1 LSAKY
6 GPPEPDALSGGLLL
20 TLFLPFPYMIH
31 FEEFTLANGLRCIVH
46 EDHTTPMAVLNVLYD
61 VGSRDEDASH
71 TGFAH
76 LFEHLMFSGSVNIPS
91 YDEPLQRVG
100 GENNA
105 FTSPDVTNYYLTVSA
120 ANLETGF
127 WLESDRML
135 NLAFS
140 ENGLEVQRKVVVEEF
155 KQNYLNQPYG
165 DVWLKLRPVAY
176 QHHPY
181 QWATIGKEIS
191 HIENA
196 VMDDVRAFF
205 KKHYAPQN
213 AILVVAGAVTT
224 AEARRLAEK
233 WFGPIPGGPRYERQ
247 LPVEPRQTEPR
258 FLEITADVPLNALYK
273 VYHMPGRTADAYY
286 SADLLG
292 DLLGRGKSSR
302 LYQQLVKEQQL
313 FNSIS
318 ATATGSLEPGLL
330 VISGKL
336 NTGVT
341 LEAADAAVE
350 KLVAT
355 LHNELVPVAELE
367 KVKNQAEAGIVFGEI
382 ELLNRA
388 MNLAYSKLMGNANLV
403 NEEGAKLQAVTPT
416 DVQSAAREI
425 LRPDNCTTLYY
436 RAQPRLAVPVS
447 ADAASVAAA
456 G

>member
-1 LSAKY
+1 
-6 GPPEPDALSGGLLL
+6 
-20 TLFLPFPYMIH
+20 MIH

-46 EDHTTPMAVLNVLYD
+46 EDHTTPMAVLDVLYN
-61 VGSRDEDASH
+61 VGSRDEEASH

-105 FTSPDVTNYYLTVSA
+105 FTSPDITNYYLTVSA

-140 ENGLEVQRKVVVEEF
+140 ENGLAVQRKVVVEEF

-165 DVWLKLRPVAY
+165 DVWLKLRPLAY
-176 QHHPY
+176 KHHPY

-213 AILVVAGAVTT
+213 AILVVAGAITV
-224 AEARRLAEK
+224 AEAQRLAEK
-233 WFGPIPGGPRYERQ
+233 WFGPIPGGSRYERQ
-247 LPVEPRQTEPR
+247 LPVEPRQTEAR
-258 FLEITADVPLNALYK
+258 FLEVAADVPLDALYK
-273 VYHMPGRTADAYY
+273 VYHMPARTAPEYY
-286 SADLLG
+286 SIDLLG

-302 LYQQLVKEQQL
+302 LYQQLVKEQPL

-336 NTGVT
+336 NAGVT

-350 KLVAT
+350 AVVAA
-355 LHNELVPVAELE
+355 LRDEEVPEAELE

-382 ELLNRA
+382 ELLHRA
-388 MNLAYSKLMGNANLV
+388 LNLAYSKLMGNANLV
-403 NEEGAKLQAVTPT
+403 NEESARLQAVTPT
-416 DVQSAAREI
+416 DLQAAAREVM
-425 LRPDNCTTLYY
+425 RPDNCSTLYY
-436 RAQPRLAVPVS
+436 RAQVNTEVTEPAEAAVS
-447 ADAASVAAA
+447 AA

>member
-1 LSAKY
+1 
-6 GPPEPDALSGGLLL
+6 
-20 TLFLPFPYMIH
+20 MIH

-61 VGSRDEDASH
+61 VGARDEDAAH

-105 FTSPDVTNYYLTVSA
+105 FTSPDITNYYLTVSA

-135 NLAFS
+135 DLAFS
-140 ENGLEVQRKVVVEEF
+140 ENGLAVQRKVVVEEF

-165 DVWLKLRPVAY
+165 DVWLKLRPLAY
-176 QHHPY
+176 QRHPY

-213 AILVVAGAVTT
+213 AILVVAGAVTV

-233 WFGPIPGGPRYERQ
+233 WFGPISGGPRYERQ
-247 LPVEPRQTEPR
+247 LPTEPRQTEAR
-258 FLEITADVPLNALYK
+258 FPELTADVPLNALYK
-273 VYHMPGRTADAYY
+273 VYHMPARTAPDYY
-286 SADLLG
+286 SVDLLG

-302 LYQQLVKEQQL
+302 LYQELVKEQPL
-313 FNSIS
+313 FNSVS
-318 ATATGSLEPGLL
+318 AAVTGSLEPGLL

-336 NTGVT
+336 NADVT

-350 KLVAT
+350 AVVARLRSELVAT
-355 LHNELVPVAELE
+355 DELE

-388 MNLAYSKLMGNANLV
+388 MNLAYSKLMGDANLA
-403 NEEGAKLQAVTPT
+403 NEESARLQAVTPAT
-416 DVQSAAREI
+416 VQVVAREV
-425 LRPDNCTTLYY
+425 LRPDNCSTLYY
-436 RAQPRLAVPVS
+436 RARPRTEVLPELETAT
-447 ADAASVAAA
+447 AQA